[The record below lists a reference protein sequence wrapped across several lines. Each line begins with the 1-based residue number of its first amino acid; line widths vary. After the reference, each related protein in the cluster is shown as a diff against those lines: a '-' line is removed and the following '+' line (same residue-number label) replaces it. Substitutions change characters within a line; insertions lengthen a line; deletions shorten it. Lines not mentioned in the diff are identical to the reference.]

1 MGIPVLHLISFRDYC
16 FYPRKHRLARRAS
29 ILACNITGVLLMVFR
44 YHNGHTADNWYG
56 LLTVAG
62 QPVIFTRFLFKSS
75 ACAPLTCCVKR
86 KVKNFTRMY
95 ANYKR
100 E

>member
-16 FYPRKHRLARRAS
+16 FYPRKHRLAQWAS
-29 ILACNITGVLLMVFR
+29 ILARNVINVLLMVFR
-44 YHNGHTADNWYG
+44 YHNGHTVDNCG
-56 LLTVAG
+56 VLLTVAG

-86 KVKNFTRMY
+86 NKVKNEPR
-95 ANYKR
+95 R
-100 E
+100 

>member
-29 ILACNITGVLLMVFR
+29 ILARNIINVLLMVFR
-44 YHNGHTADNWYG
+44 YHNGHTVDNWYV

-75 ACAPLTCCVKR
+75 AYALLTLLCKE
-86 KVKNFTRMY
+86 K
-95 ANYKR
+95 
-100 E
+100 